1 MGYVF
6 TGPKP
11 AIIDGVERK
20 YGDELPD
27 SIRNIRHLQ
36 QMVSRGIVTWY
47 PDPRPVP
54 GDSEVPGE
62 SEEPVAIVA
71 QVQPPSASAT
81 TKSPGPRGTR
91 KRAPVGS

>member
-54 GDSEVPGE
+54 GDSE
-62 SEEPVAIVA
+62 EPVAIVD